1 MQKTITNSMENT
13 FNNMLRIEFTT
24 EKSTNIQNVIFF
36 WRKKVAGVN
45 ALWPLN
51 VKFNSTEWAQ
61 FKTADRRAYQVK
73 NEQQQRHRA
82 VRCTM

>member
-13 FNNMLRIEFTT
+13 FNDMLRIEFTT
-24 EKSTNIQNVIFF
+24 EKKNKYSKCNF

-45 ALWPLN
+45 ALWPFN

-61 FKTADRRAYQVK
+61 FKTADRRTYQVK

-82 VRCTM
+82 ARRTM

>member
-1 MQKTITNSMENT
+1 
-13 FNNMLRIEFTT
+13 MLRIEFTT
-24 EKSTNIQNVIFF
+24 KKNKYSKCNFF

-61 FKTADRRAYQVK
+61 FKTADRRTYQVK

-82 VRCTM
+82 ARRTM